1 MSIFYNLIGLLVLLI
16 YLPRY
21 AIKRKFHKGFTAR
34 FGVLPRGLNLDKPIW
49 IHAVSVG
56 EVMVIR
62 GLLEEL
68 RKAYPNKKF
77 VISTV
82 TVTGNKIAKEIA
94 KEGDFVTFLPLDFSF
109 IVRKVIRKIKPCLF
123 IIAETEIWPN
133 LISFL
138 KKENVPVISINARI
152 SDSSFKGYSR
162 IKPLISPVLRKIDFF
177 CVQTDIDA
185 ERLNSL
191 GVSTDKISVTGNM
204 KFDRRLASDISAQDC
219 RKKLGLQ
226 AADRIFVA
234 ASTHEGEEEA
244 ALTAYKEL
252 LNKFQDL
259 KLLIAPRH
267 PERSAQVADI
277 VASFGFRPLF
287 TSNLPYECPTCITEP
302 VFILNTVGE
311 LMSYYSAADVVFVG
325 GSLMKVGGHNIL
337 EPASL
342 AKPVITGEHMF
353 NFRDITDLFVK
364 NSACIVVHD
373 QVGLRI
379 AVRKLLED
387 RKYAQELA
395 ARALSVVKSN
405 QGATNR
411 SLEVVK
417 RYLSGRIP

>member
-1 MSIFYNLIGLLVLLI
+1 MNIFYDFIGLIALII

-21 AIKRKFHKGFTAR
+21 AIKRKFHKGFSAR
-34 FGVLPRGLNLDKPIW
+34 FGVLPNNLNLDRPIW

-82 TVTGNKIAKEIA
+82 TATGNKIAREIA

-152 SDSSFKGYSR
+152 SDSSFKGYSA
-162 IKPLISPVLRKIDFF
+162 IKPLIGPVLRKIDFF
-177 CVQTDIDA
+177 CVQTDVDA
-185 ERLNSL
+185 ERLTSL
-191 GVSTDKISVTGNM
+191 GVSSDKISVTGNM
-204 KFDRRLASDISAQDC
+204 KFDRHISLTLNREEC
-219 RKKLGLQ
+219 RNKLGLH
-226 AADRIFVA
+226 AVDKVFVA
-234 ASTHEGEEEA
+234 ASTHPGEEEIIVS
-244 ALTAYKEL
+244 AYKKL
-252 LNKFQDL
+252 LKKNPRL

-267 PERSAQVADI
+267 PERSNEVADI
-277 VASFGFRPLF
+277 ISSFGFRPLF
-287 TSNLPYECPTCITEP
+287 TSSLPYECSTCITQP

-325 GSLMKVGGHNIL
+325 GSLTKIGGHNIL

-342 AKPVITGEHMF
+342 GKPVITGEHTF
-353 NFRDITDLFVK
+353 NFRDITDLFIK
-364 NSACIVVHD
+364 SNACVIVHD
-373 QVGLRI
+373 EAGLENAAQR
-379 AVRKLLED
+379 LLDNPKE
-387 RKYAQELA
+387 AQELA
-395 ARALSVVKSN
+395 SRALSVVKNN
-405 QGATNR
+405 QGATKR
-411 SLEVVK
+411 SAEIARK
-417 RYLSGRIP
+417 FFSE